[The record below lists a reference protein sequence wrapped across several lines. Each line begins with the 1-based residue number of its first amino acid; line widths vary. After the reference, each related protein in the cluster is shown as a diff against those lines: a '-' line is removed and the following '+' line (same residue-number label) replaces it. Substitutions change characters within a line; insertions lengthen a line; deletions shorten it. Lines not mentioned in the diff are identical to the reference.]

1 MRNYVRTLTSVTMV
15 VFVLFFAA
23 CSTEDNAG
31 ANPAPNPNI
40 AQIIA
45 QDQNFSILNAA
56 VNRAGLSSAL
66 ATNNITL
73 FAPDNTAFAAS
84 GITDVNAV
92 PEATLRSILNYHVVP
107 RRISGTQIPSSD
119 TLKTLNLQNLYT
131 SNSLNGSYVNGV
143 DFRRKDM
150 EGSNG
155 KIHVMTKVLLPPAPN
170 KSIASVVAND
180 TTFSFLLRA
189 ITRLN
194 LLALFND
201 PNKLTVYAPTNAA
214 FRLVGITDVN
224 AVPLTV
230 LDAVLKQHVLVSNFF
245 ISDLTDNG
253 VLPTSFG
260 GVNHKYG
267 INRPGGVYT
276 VMISGSSRPASQMTS
291 VDIICTNG
299 VVHVINRVLLQ

>member
-1 MRNYVRTLTSVTMV
+1 MTMV

-23 CSTEDNAG
+23 CSTEDNSG

-45 QDQNFSILNAA
+45 QDQNFTILNAA
-56 VNRAGLSSAL
+56 VNKAGLSSAL
-66 ATNNITL
+66 ATDNITL

-84 GITDVNAV
+84 GITDINAV
-92 PEATLRSILNYHVVP
+92 SEATLRSILTYHVVP
-107 RRISGTQIPSSD
+107 RRISGAQIPNAD

-131 SNSLNGSYVNGV
+131 SNTPNGSFVNGV

-155 KIHVMTKVLLPPAPN
+155 KIHVMSKVLLPPAPN

-180 TTFSFLLRA
+180 TTFSFLFRA

-214 FRLVGITDVN
+214 FRLVGITDVD
-224 AVPLTV
+224 AVPLSV
-230 LDAVLKQHVLVSNFF
+230 LDAVLKQHVVISNFF

-260 GVNHKYG
+260 GVNHRYG
-267 INRPGGVYT
+267 INRPGGVFT
-276 VMISGSSRPASQMTS
+276 VRIDGSSRPVSQIT
-291 VDIICTNG
+291 VGDVICTNG